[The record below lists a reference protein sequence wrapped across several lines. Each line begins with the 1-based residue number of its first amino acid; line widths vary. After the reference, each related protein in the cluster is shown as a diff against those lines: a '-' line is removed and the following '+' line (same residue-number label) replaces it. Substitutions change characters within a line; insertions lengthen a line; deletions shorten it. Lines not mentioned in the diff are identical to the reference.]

1 MKLLALLLI
10 LAICLP
16 YSASASPKSITVGPY
31 NVSFDSNTTKTL
43 IIQPQYSDT
52 RKSPEGE
59 SAVFYGLEVIDRN
72 TPNDAAKA
80 QISIYEYGAPMP
92 NSLEYDAEQAA
103 KLFHVLDR
111 VVTVNYRTIDGRPGY
126 VVNGVNK
133 NGRIE
138 YTAGYRLDE
147 MTEVDIIGSLPE
159 IKNILDTIHIERTST
174 RGK

>member
-126 VVNGVNK
+126 VVNG
-133 NGRIE
+133 RIE

-159 IKNILDTIHIERTST
+159 IKNIMDTIHIERTST
-174 RGK
+174 KGK

>member
-31 NVSFDSNTTKTL
+31 NVSFDSNTTKIL
-43 IIQPQYSDT
+43 INQPQYSDT
-52 RKSPEGE
+52 KKSPEGK
-59 SAVFYGLEVIDRN
+59 SVVFYGLDVIDRN

-80 QISIYEYGAPMP
+80 QISIFKYGASKQ
-92 NSLEYDAEQAA
+92 NSLECDAEQAA

-111 VVTVNYRTIDGRPGY
+111 VVTVNYRTIGGRPGY

-138 YTAGYRLDE
+138 YSAGYRLNE

-174 RGK
+174 KGK